1 MQKNSKSIILLVM
14 VVSLILIVIMAYPVV
29 DEHIHA
35 SQKGDL
41 FLDQAQEN
49 SLQDT
54 SLKDKTSELPPDTD
68 PGEPLPEITLSLE
81 NDTHNFHVTL
91 WQSDT
96 GTCYFFLPGFA
107 KDTGLLLKDHDNNA
121 IYIND
126 VQIQETDVDRKSV
139 V

>member
-1 MQKNSKSIILLVM
+1 MQKNRKSIILLVM

-81 NDTHNFHVTL
+81 MIPITFTL
-91 WQSDT
+91 PYGRAT
-96 GTCYFFLPGFA
+96 PA
-107 KDTGLLLKDHDNNA
+107 PA
-121 IYIND
+121 ISFCPDLQRTRACFSRIM
-126 VQIQETDVDRKSV
+126 IIMPST
-139 V
+139 